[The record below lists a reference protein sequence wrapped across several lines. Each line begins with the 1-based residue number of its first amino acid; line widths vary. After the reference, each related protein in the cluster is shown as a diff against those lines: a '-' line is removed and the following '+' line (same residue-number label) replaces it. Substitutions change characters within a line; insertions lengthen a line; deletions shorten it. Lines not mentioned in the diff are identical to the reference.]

1 MIDQKVLQDIVVSI
15 KTCIK
20 NKSVDTS
27 SVMKLLIICMEIM
40 ENMDNKNI
48 ENIDKKQYVILAIKE
63 IAKGDDMILGTA
75 DDTISPQVY
84 ESLIAMINRDL
95 ISEFIDIVCLASKG
109 KFDVNKVKKTCF
121 GCFSI
126 AKIHMK

>member
-1 MIDQKVLQDIVVSI
+1 MIDQQVLQDIVVSI

>member
-1 MIDQKVLQDIVVSI
+1 MIDQQVLQDIIVSI
-15 KTCIK
+15 KACIK

-40 ENMDNKNI
+40 ENIDNKNI
-48 ENIDKKQYVILAIKE
+48 ENIDKKQYVILAIRE
-63 IAKGDDMILGTA
+63 IAKGDDLILGTA

-109 KFDVNKVKKTCF
+109 ELDVNKVKKTCF